1 MNNLSKGPKYLK
13 KTVEAILQL
22 KTEKIRADISV
33 KNIRKLKGIDGTDRS
48 AVMFY
53 RNSLTFLVREG
64 IIKVI
69 NHSSPKKYAL
79 IDEIKLKSFVRG

>member
-22 KTEKIRADISV
+22 KTEKIRAEISV
-33 KNIRKLKGIDGTDRS
+33 KNIRRLKGVDGTDRS

-53 RNSLTFLVREG
+53 RNSLAFLEQEG
-64 IIKVI
+64 ILKVI
-69 NHSSPKKYAL
+69 NHSSPKKYAVV
-79 IDEIKLKSFVRG
+79 DEIKLKSFVLG

>member
-22 KTEKIRADISV
+22 KTEKIRAEISV
-33 KNIRKLKGIDGTDRS
+33 KNIRRLKGVDGTDRS

-53 RNSLTFLVREG
+53 RNSLVFLEQEG
-64 IIKVI
+64 ILKVI
-69 NHSSPKKYAL
+69 NHSSPKKYAVV
-79 IDEIKLKSFVRG
+79 DEIKLKSFVLG

>member
-1 MNNLSKGPKYLK
+1 MSKGPKYLK

-22 KTEKIRADISV
+22 KTEKIRAEISV

-53 RNSLTFLVREG
+53 RNSLVFLEQEG
-64 IIKVI
+64 ILKVI
-69 NHSSPKKYAL
+69 NHSSPKKYAVV
-79 IDEIKLKSFVRG
+79 DEIKLKSFVLG

>member
-1 MNNLSKGPKYLK
+1 MNNLSNGPKYLE

-33 KNIRKLKGIDGTDRS
+33 KNIRKLKGIDGTDRT

-53 RNSLTFLVREG
+53 TNSLVFLEREG
-64 IIKVI
+64 ILRVI

>member
-1 MNNLSKGPKYLK
+1 MNNLSKGPKYLR

-22 KTEKIRADISV
+22 KREKIRADISV
-33 KNIRKLKGIDGTDRS
+33 KNIRRLKGVEGNNRS

-53 RNSLTFLVREG
+53 RNSLAFLEQEG

-79 IDEIKLKSFVRG
+79 IDEIKLKSLICG